1 MKVIEVIENKENF
14 KLIEKKINKTEK
26 KLSNIEKQGKRNIY
40 KILLY
45 LTILTL
51 ILLFSGSI
59 SLLLG
64 MLILIPLNL
73 FSFFDAIG
81 AFDRFL
87 LYLNEKPTNKKYNV
101 FLNAMYNLK
110 GVNSLFYINRLEKR
124 FKKDLKNKEI
134 RKCLKTIK
142 NTYKR
147 KKYNKDL
154 YKEILKDSIEEN
166 MILEIEENKNSILK
180 EISKFKEKDK
190 KELQSALIERIGL
203 DNILEINQEKEDDI
217 IIKKEEVLKNI

>member
-1 MKVIEVIENKENF
+1 MKVIEVIKNKENF

-26 KLSNIEKQGKRNIY
+26 KLSNIKKQGKKNIY
-40 KILLY
+40 KILLC

-59 SLLLG
+59 SLFLG

-73 FSFFDAIG
+73 FSFFDTTG
-81 AFDRFL
+81 TFDRFL
-87 LYLNEKPTNKKYNV
+87 LYLNEKPTNKNYNI

-110 GVNSLFYINRLEKR
+110 GVNSLFYISSLEKR
-124 FKKDLKNKEI
+124 FKKDLKKKEI

-166 MILEIEENKNSILK
+166 IILEVEENKNSILK
-180 EISKFKEKDK
+180 EISTFKEKDK

-203 DNILEINQEKEDDI
+203 DNIFENDQKKCDI

>member
-124 FKKDLKNKEI
+124 FKK
-134 RKCLKTIK
+134 
-142 NTYKR
+142 
-147 KKYNKDL
+147 
-154 YKEILKDSIEEN
+154 
-166 MILEIEENKNSILK
+166 
-180 EISKFKEKDK
+180 
-190 KELQSALIERIGL
+190 
-203 DNILEINQEKEDDI
+203 
-217 IIKKEEVLKNI
+217 